1 MLDAT
6 KRYLQQIR
14 LYDSRI
20 SAKLEE
26 LQHTKEMAL
35 RVTPTLKKDAA
46 SGTGTQDKL
55 AEAVAKIV
63 DLEAAIN
70 EDISRYIAA
79 RQEISAVID
88 KLSDPDQLQV
98 LHMRYVQ
105 YKTLEQIACDMGFS
119 YRWVCTIHGRAL
131 QQVENFLKNAQ

>member
-1 MLDAT
+1 MLDA

-63 DLEAAIN
+63 DLEATIN

-79 RQEISAVID
+79 KQEISAVID

-105 YKTLEQIACDMGFS
+105 YKTWEQIACNMGFS

>member
-1 MLDAT
+1 MLDA

-55 AEAVAKIV
+55 AEAVAKMV

-79 RQEISAVID
+79 KQEISAALE

-98 LHMRYVQ
+98 LHKRYVQ
-105 YKTLEQIACDMGFS
+105 YMTWEQIACDMNMS
-119 YRWVCTIHGRAL
+119 YRNVCYIHGKGL
-131 QQVENFLKNAQ
+131 QSVNQILKGM

>member
-1 MLDAT
+1 MLDA

-63 DLEAAIN
+63 DLEATIN

-105 YKTLEQIACDMGFS
+105 YKTWEQIACDMGFS

>member
-1 MLDAT
+1 MLDA

-105 YKTLEQIACDMGFS
+105 YKTWEQIACDMGFS

>member
-1 MLDAT
+1 MLDA

-63 DLEAAIN
+63 DLEATIN

-79 RQEISAVID
+79 KQEISAVID

-105 YKTLEQIACDMGFS
+105 YKTWEQIACDMGFS